1 MSKIIIHNDS
11 AKNDVD
17 ILKIVASVID
27 AGRISASRYGPQY
40 CYVSIFGDVVVY
52 ASRSR
57 ISDTFRVADH
67 ED

>member
-17 ILKIVASVID
+17 VLEIIAGVIG

-40 CYVSIFGDVVVY
+40 CHVSTFGNVIIYVS
-52 ASRSR
+52 RSK

-67 ED
+67 KD